1 MTNGAWTASFLDLD
15 FKGPGASTMNTL
27 AILNVL
33 FIAVIAVTLPHR
45 PPQARRAKC
54 LKVRF

>member
-1 MTNGAWTASFLDLD
+1 
-15 FKGPGASTMNTL
+15 MNTL

-33 FIAVIAVTLPHR
+33 FIAVIACTLPQR

-54 LKVRF
+54 MKVRF